1 MNCQATKSRAV
12 NMFLS
17 VRGHGLEMT
26 PRTLPIIFHTPP
38 QVRHGI
44 MFPPWVYLQH
54 RKACG
59 QTAPTIQRSSL
70 RLAGLLRRFFF
81 HFTHMQISQLYD
93 FLKEEA
99 SGSCILDASELH
111 LVPFQHSV
119 GLFRGRCIDIFQNLL
134 SNMLADIPI
143 AWS

>member
-1 MNCQATKSRAV
+1 
-12 NMFLS
+12 
-17 VRGHGLEMT
+17 
-26 PRTLPIIFHTPP
+26 
-38 QVRHGI
+38 
-44 MFPPWVYLQH
+44 
-54 RKACG
+54 
-59 QTAPTIQRSSL
+59 
-70 RLAGLLRRFFF
+70 
-81 HFTHMQISQLYD
+81 MQISQLYD

-143 AWS
+143 AWSWLIPRDSEDSTTLAAHGQEQNTFKQTKNIGS

>member
-1 MNCQATKSRAV
+1 MRSNSANYSAKQLALGWPATKV
-12 NMFLS
+12 
-17 VRGHGLEMT
+17 
-26 PRTLPIIFHTPP
+26 
-38 QVRHGI
+38 
-44 MFPPWVYLQH
+44 
-54 RKACG
+54 
-59 QTAPTIQRSSL
+59 
-70 RLAGLLRRFFF
+70 FF